1 MEEKEE
7 TIEVKLPKAL
17 LSELDELEKKELSLS
32 LQAEN
37 YLYEEWEQKLRRI
50 KNVSETNY

>member
-1 MEEKEE
+1 MEE

-17 LSELDELEKKELSLS
+17 TSKLDELEKKELSLS

-50 KNVSETNY
+50 KKCV